1 MYFYL
6 LTLKLNFIM
15 RIFFLIWVIFA
26 LLFSFPFIYRIIVL
40 LIRDVI
46 ISIFKKKKLEEE
58 EIKYK
63 DFNWIEKEI
72 ENDLEKFLLKN
83 AREKNIKKKDL
94 IEYLILQK
102 RILLQKY
109 KKERKITFFNTEDFS
124 KIFIKVVENY

>member
-1 MYFYL
+1 
-6 LTLKLNFIM
+6 M